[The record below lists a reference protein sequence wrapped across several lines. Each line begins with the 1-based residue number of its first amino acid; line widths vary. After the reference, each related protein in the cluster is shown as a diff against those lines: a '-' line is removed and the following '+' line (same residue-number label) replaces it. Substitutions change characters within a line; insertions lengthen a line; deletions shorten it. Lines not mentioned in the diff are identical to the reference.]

1 MRKAGWVLLLL
12 VGILVWICV
21 AGLPDEKLHVV
32 TCDVGQGDAILIF
45 KGNTQVLIDG
55 GSGRAVL
62 ECLTKYV
69 PFYDRRLEVVV
80 ATHPDGDHVGGLE
93 YVIKRYSLVYFVST
107 PIGKETGVVE
117 RLNKLVKDRKITVRN
132 VYTGDSLRLGN
143 WRLDVVWPEK
153 SWVDERVDIGLN
165 GEGGVLGL
173 NTEAESNDFSISLLL
188 EYGKF
193 KAFFTGDT
201 DARIVPNQ
209 MSTGMLTKI
218 DVLKVPHHGS
228 KTGMTDEWLG
238 VLSPDLG
245 LVSVG
250 KTNRYGHPSAEALDL
265 LRNRE
270 VRVIRT
276 DVVGDIE
283 VVSDGLRW
291 RVKNGR

>member
-132 VYTGDSLRLGN
+132 VYTG
-143 WRLDVVWPEK
+143 
-153 SWVDERVDIGLN
+153 
-165 GEGGVLGL
+165 EGKL
-173 NTEAESNDFSISLLL
+173 
-188 EYGKF
+188 
-193 KAFFTGDT
+193 
-201 DARIVPNQ
+201 
-209 MSTGMLTKI
+209 
-218 DVLKVPHHGS
+218 
-228 KTGMTDEWLG
+228 
-238 VLSPDLG
+238 
-245 LVSVG
+245 
-250 KTNRYGHPSAEALDL
+250 
-265 LRNRE
+265 
-270 VRVIRT
+270 
-276 DVVGDIE
+276 
-283 VVSDGLRW
+283 
-291 RVKNGR
+291 